1 MGRGGDPEGRPF
13 DWLADIK
20 LNNGLTLARRP
31 HYYQHTLTYTQTH
44 TLLQRIS
51 TRQHTLTLTMNQ
63 DSLYFSQVASGCLTD
78 LNIRSIYHLMFL
90 SCPGTDGFGSYS
102 L

>member
-31 HYYQHTLTYTQTH
+31 YYYQHTPYTHKQQHTSTH
-44 TLLQRIS
+44 T
-51 TRQHTLTLTMNQ
+51 
-63 DSLYFSQVASGCLTD
+63 DSLYFCQVASGCLTN
-78 LNIRSIYHLMFL
+78 LNIRSIYHLMQFL
-90 SCPGTDGFGSYS
+90 FCARTEGFDSYS